1 MSIVLIDVALIGS
14 GTVAAL
20 TYGKIARTW
29 YGMFKQHDPHTIGTT
44 HYGWI
49 ARKNRN
55 YFVYVDVF
63 SKRCI
68 GNGMNDMHV
77 GLPSI
82 KATVVDDFCIPHVP
96 LVIGFGIENGG
107 SPGRNVFPVGIYTT
121 IASIV
126 LRNWFDIEDVAVGA
140 GPG

>member
-14 GTVAAL
+14 GTIAAL
-20 TYGKIARTW
+20 TYGKIARTR
-29 YGMFKQHDPHTIGTT
+29 YGMFKQHDPYTIGTT

-49 ARKNRN
+49 TRKNWN
-55 YFVYVDVF
+55 NFVYVDIF

-82 KATVVDDFCIPHVP
+82 KATVVDDFSVPHVP

-107 SPGRNVFPVGIYTT
+107 SPGRNVFPVRIYTT

-126 LRNWFDIEDVAVGA
+126 AMYWFYIEDVAVGA

>member
-1 MSIVLIDVALIGS
+1 MSIVLIAVALICS

-20 TYGKIARTW
+20 TYGKIARTR
-29 YGMFKQHDPHTIGTT
+29 YGMFKQHDPYTIGTT

-55 YFVYVDVF
+55 YFINVAVF

-77 GLPSI
+77 GLPGI
-82 KATVVDDFCIPHVP
+82 KTTVVDDFGVPHVP
-96 LVIGFGIENGG
+96 LVIGFGIENRG
-107 SPGRNVFPVGIYTT
+107 SPGRNVFSVGIYTT
-121 IASIV
+121 ISSIV
-126 LRNWFDIEDVAVGA
+126 AMYWFDIEDVAVGA

>member
-1 MSIVLIDVALIGS
+1 MSIVLIAVALICS

-20 TYGKIARTW
+20 TNGKIARTR

-44 HYGWI
+44 HYSWI
-49 ARKNRN
+49 TRKSWY
-55 YFVYVDVF
+55 YFINVDVF
-63 SKRCI
+63 SKRCL

-82 KATVVDDFCIPHVP
+82 KATVVDDFGIPHVP
-96 LVIGFGIENGG
+96 LVIGFGIKNRG
-107 SPGRNVFPVGIYTT
+107 SPGRNIFPVGIYTT
-121 IASIV
+121 IARIV
-126 LRNWFDIEDVAVGA
+126 LRNWFYIEDVAVGA

>member
-1 MSIVLIDVALIGS
+1 MSIVLIDVALICS
-14 GTVAAL
+14 GTIAAL
-20 TYGKIARTW
+20 TNSKIARTW
-29 YGMFKQHDPHTIGTT
+29 YGMFKQNDPHTIGTT

-49 ARKNRN
+49 ARKNGY
-55 YFVYVDVF
+55 YFVYVDIF

-82 KATVVDDFCIPHVP
+82 EATVVGNFSVPHVP
-96 LVIGFGIENGG
+96 LVIGFGIENRG
-107 SPGRNVFPVGIYTT
+107 SPGRNVFSVGIYTT
-121 IASIV
+121 ISRIV
-126 LRNWFDIEDVAVGA
+126 AMYWFYIEDVAVGA